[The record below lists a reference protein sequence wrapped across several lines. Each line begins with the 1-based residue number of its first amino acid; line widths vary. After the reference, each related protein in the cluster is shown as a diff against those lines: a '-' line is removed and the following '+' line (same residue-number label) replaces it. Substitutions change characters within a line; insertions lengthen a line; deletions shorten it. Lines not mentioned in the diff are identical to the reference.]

1 MTTIPD
7 EPQDADPAQ
16 LQQAAEAIDD
26 AKAAAGRVAKDDN
39 INTDD
44 LPSGRETIPAA
55 PPTDEDE
62 GPAEESRPRR
72 EDPGLEEPESTD
84 GASEPTDERSAGSE
98 ESG

>member
-55 PPTDEDE
+55 PPTE
-62 GPAEESRPRR
+62 GAETAEESEPRR
-72 EDPGLEEPESTD
+72 GERNRRDSESTD
-84 GASEPTDERSAGSE
+84 GVRGPVDESSAGSA